1 MFSRKDDKD
10 LESSGRGGTQDSD
23 WPEAAWGAGRKE
35 NPLEGSGPGVP
46 AELGDWVERGE
57 GGVEEE
63 LQMQSRGPRR
73 SSEPVE
79 RRCFS
84 RRCPGCLS
92 AAPTDPVPPRTSP
105 CVSGFRFPASERTE
119 LLVADPGHR

>member
-57 GGVEEE
+57 GGSRRNYKCRAAGRGEAAS
-63 LQMQSRGPRR
+63 LWRGGASRG
-73 SSEPVE
+73 VV
-79 RRCFS
+79 
-84 RRCPGCLS
+84 PG
-92 AAPTDPVPPRTSP
+92 A
-105 CVSGFRFPASERTE
+105 
-119 LLVADPGHR
+119 